1 MSRFTSFS
9 HPSDFACEA
18 VTPSINHAMHS
29 CDACEQ
35 AGDPATLI
43 GLAFAFLRQGPA
55 IGGKV
60 PSLITERLELH
71 AQHGNS
77 ACRLVL
83 DWLAKREAVSSMPEY
98 RHPVA
103 DRAVLS
109 ELDGAPRNHLRLSP
123 RERIMAR
130 IAALPPLAPGKTRA
144 RSRRRRHVSRAE
156 IISARSRVSTGEADV
171 CEETVHG

>member
-1 MSRFTSFS
+1 MSQFTSFS
-9 HPSDFACEA
+9 SPSGFACNA
-18 VTPSINHAMHS
+18 INPSNNGATHP
-29 CDACEQ
+29 CDECEQ

-55 IGGKV
+55 IEGKV

-83 DWLAKREAVSSMPEY
+83 DWLAKRETVSSMPEH

-103 DRAVLS
+103 NPAGPS
-109 ELDGAPRNHLRLSP
+109 EPHGLPRHRLRLSP

-130 IAALPPLAPGKTRA
+130 IAALPPLAPGETRA
-144 RSRRRRHVSRAE
+144 RPRRRRRVSPAE
-156 IISARSRVSTGEADV
+156 IISARNDVSPDQTDV
-171 CEETVHG
+171 REETAHG